1 MACMNRNTPIK
12 IAISPEKDRYFKHH
26 RGMSGAAYV
35 YLKNK
40 EDLEKAKK
48 TLLCLKGVENVLT
61 RNEAVKAY
69 GLMAERIGDL
79 MVVGDKV
86 TVFGALENQESEIL
100 EDNYRSH
107 GSPYEANVPLFVYNA
122 SNAPAAEYFK
132 YNYLL
137 AAWMFR

>member
-1 MACMNRNTPIK
+1 
-12 IAISPEKDRYFKHH
+12 
-26 RGMSGAAYV
+26 
-35 YLKNK
+35 
-40 EDLEKAKK
+40 
-48 TLLCLKGVENVLT
+48 
-61 RNEAVKAY
+61 
-69 GLMAERIGDL
+69 MAERIGDL

-100 EDNYRSH
+100 EENYRSH

-122 SNAPAAEYFK
+122 INAPAAEYFK